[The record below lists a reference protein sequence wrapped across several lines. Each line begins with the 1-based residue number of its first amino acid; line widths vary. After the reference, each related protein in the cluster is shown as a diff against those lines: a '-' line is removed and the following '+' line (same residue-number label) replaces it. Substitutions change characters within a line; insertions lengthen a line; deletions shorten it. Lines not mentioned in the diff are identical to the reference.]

1 MRSRDGRLTSQG
13 RQVPHPRRKGLR
25 WAKGSCLQSQGC
37 ARFTLNP
44 ILNIGLEGQG
54 NSSELQGIS
63 EDLGTMF
70 QGGTLKK
77 DCPAY
82 QGTLTV
88 RELSLGGVSHII
100 INSIGYHHHPSCN
113 RRTLG
118 GLTKKGVI
126 KKYIKVFKRD
136 SKLAWVALQPG
147 TPSKTYDSIVAT
159 TIYGS
164 LCWLHA
170 IDLDL
175 ECCPLFLLTPD
186 ARCF

>member
-100 INSIGYHHHPSCN
+100 INSIGYHHHPSCHLL
-113 RRTLG
+113 RTFFEPIAYNG
-118 GLTKKGVI
+118 P
-126 KKYIKVFKRD
+126 F
-136 SKLAWVALQPG
+136 A
-147 TPSKTYDSIVAT
+147 
-159 TIYGS
+159 S
-164 LCWLHA
+164 LSL
-170 IDLDL
+170 
-175 ECCPLFLLTPD
+175 PLLFISLI
-186 ARCF
+186 RM